1 MGSSAEGTVCITILT
16 FWADHYQREVGIV
29 ARFMKDGSKKQW
41 YLYGLILVE
50 ILALTVFAGCEK
62 TGGEG
67 GESAPTSAAKLIP
80 PPPAPPEY
88 ADKHMPEGW
97 WSDPEIIEQG
107 RQLFIGAENI
117 DVNCAACHGKN
128 GKPVK
133 KGARDFRQ
141 TERMQLYS
149 DSQWFWR
156 ISEGVKGTKMPAW
169 KKKLKS
175 EEDRWKIVAY
185 ERTFSGLRDKGWD
198 VARAEWVPLDELGK
212 PVAKTEVAPAEGEI
226 TNAEEGTVPASDH
239 GEGDSPASEDAPA
252 QSKS

>member
-1 MGSSAEGTVCITILT
+1 MNTGS
-16 FWADHYQREVGIV
+16 QR
-29 ARFMKDGSKKQW
+29 QW
-41 YLYGLILVE
+41 SVYGVIFLGA
-50 ILALTVFAGCEK
+50 LALTAFAGCEK

-67 GESAPTSAAKLIP
+67 GDEGVPAGKMVA
-80 PPPAPPEY
+80 PPAPPPEY

-107 RQLFIGAENI
+107 RQLFIGVENI

-141 TERMQLYS
+141 TERMQMFS

-169 KKKLKS
+169 KKKLKN
-175 EEDRWKIVAY
+175 EDDRWKLVAY
-185 ERTFSGLRDKGWD
+185 ERTFSGLKDKGWD
-198 VARAEWVPLDELGK
+198 IARAEWVPLDELGK
-212 PVAKTEVAPAEGEI
+212 PVAETEATPAERDAVS
-226 TNAEEGTVPASDH
+226 AEEGAVPASDAV
-239 GEGDSPASEDAPA
+239 EGNSPASENSPV
-252 QSKS
+252 QSER

>member
-1 MGSSAEGTVCITILT
+1 MWRIAPVLIN
-16 FWADHYQREVGIV
+16 REVGIV
-29 ARFMKDGSKKQW
+29 MQLMKDGGNKQCS
-41 YLYGLILVE
+41 LYALVF
-50 ILALTVFAGCEK
+50 IGTLAMIAFAGCEK

-67 GESAPTSAAKLIP
+67 GGEGESVSTAALKAPPP
-80 PPPAPPEY
+80 PPPAY

-141 TERMQLYS
+141 TERMQMFS

-169 KKKLKS
+169 KKKLNS
-175 EEDRWKIVAY
+175 EEDTWKIISY
-185 ERTFSGLRDKGWD
+185 ERTFSGLKDKGWD
-198 VARAEWVPLDELGK
+198 VARAAWVPLDELGK
-212 PVAKTEVAPAEGEI
+212 PVAETEVAPADGEAI
-226 TNAEEGTVPASDH
+226 PAEEGAVPVSDPV
-239 GEGDSPASEDAPA
+239 EGDAPASEDAPV
-252 QSKS
+252 QSES